1 MEGDTQQ
8 WDYSVFWQEAL
19 NQVRAHIS
27 EQEYVM
33 WFRNIQYYASRQNEI
48 ILAVPSSFYRDQV
61 KQRYLKIIQDTLFDL
76 SGMSIQVSFEI
87 VKLQPPADHSAG
99 TQHSEQDH
107 QVVDKSNY
115 NKDAMNSD
123 HPTNHPNLQVP
134 GSASSQA
141 PRQGA
146 SQEGAQSSSHAS
158 PFAADHSSR
167 ANSKA
172 GSEAKSSPSQQSTQ
186 DQPAAHMLQQT
197 QSAGQQAHP
206 APLRNQPGLP
216 AGQPATQSGGQ
227 PADHTTQPGQ
237 QADHIDHTNQ
247 QAQQAAQHSQPAAQ
261 TNQHSQSAGQTAA
274 HTASSRSQ
282 PLPQLSQP
290 TAHKAQT
297 AQTAHASR
305 QMTMRKHNELRLD
318 YSFENFIVGDNNSFA
333 ANACIAISKN
343 PGTAYNPCLIYGG
356 VGLGKTHLI
365 QSIGNYVHN
374 TTDKTRVVYVTAET
388 FTNEFI
394 QAIRDGKN
402 HQFKNRYRNVDVL
415 LIDDI
420 HFLQSKD
427 QTQEELFHTFN
438 ALYDSNK
445 QMVFTCDRP
454 VSELKNL
461 TDRLRSRF
469 ERGLNVDLQP
479 PDFETRYA
487 ILKRKVDEKKAAIDE
502 KVIELISKNITTNVR
517 DLEAALTKLMAYSDI
532 LNKTITVDI
541 AQEQLKDVFSSPK
554 QSNITIEIIQRAVG
568 DYFNLSPYDLRGK
581 KRTKAIAFP
590 RQIAMYITREITEYS
605 TTEVGLEF
613 GGRDHT
619 TVMHACQR
627 IESRMQAD
635 PYLEPTIQRLIRQIK
650 EYGTR

>member
-8 WDYSVFWQEAL
+8 WDYSIFWKEAL
-19 NQVRAHIS
+19 NQIRQHIS

-33 WFRNIQYYASRQNEI
+33 WFRNLQYYASRENEI

-61 KQRYLKIIQDTLFDL
+61 KQRYLKLIQDTLFDL

-87 VKLQPPADHSAG
+87 VKLQPPADHTTAG
-99 TQHSEQDH
+99 
-107 QVVDKSNY
+107 
-115 NKDAMNSD
+115 
-123 HPTNHPNLQVP
+123 
-134 GSASSQA
+134 
-141 PRQGA
+141 QGP
-146 SQEGAQSSSHAS
+146 HAS
-158 PFAADHSSR
+158 GTGTSTGQIGSVHAPQPVD
-167 ANSKA
+167 NSA
-172 GSEAKSSPSQQSTQ
+172 PSETN
-186 DQPAAHMLQQT
+186 T
-197 QSAGQQAHP
+197 SAGQHRSESSKSGKGSTKAESSYSSEEKSSEEKSNKSSSKSSILIDPHAERSGSGMQAHSSHSTRFEKASQQDQQEAAAYP
-206 APLRNQPGLP
+206 HTR
-216 AGQPATQSGGQ
+216 QSG
-227 PADHTTQPGQ
+227 PGR
-237 QADHIDHTNQ
+237 
-247 QAQQAAQHSQPAAQ
+247 AAS
-261 TNQHSQSAGQTAA
+261 T
-274 HTASSRSQ
+274 SS
-282 PLPQLSQP
+282 PQLNL
-290 TAHKAQT
+290 
-297 AQTAHASR
+297 
-305 QMTMRKHNELRLD
+305 RKHSELRID
-318 YSFENFIVGDNNSFA
+318 YTFENFVVGDNNSFA

-365 QSIGNYVHN
+365 QSIGNFVHN
-374 TTDKTRVVYVTAET
+374 NYEKTRVVYVTAET

-394 QAIRDGKN
+394 QSIRDGKN

-454 VSELKNL
+454 VSELKHL

-479 PDFETRYA
+479 PNYETRYA
-487 ILKRKVDEKKAAIDE
+487 ILKRKTEEKRAAVDEQ
-502 KVIELISKNITTNVR
+502 VIELISKNITTNVR
-517 DLEAALTKLMAYSDI
+517 DLEAALTKLIAYSDI
-532 LNKTITVDI
+532 LNKKITVDI

-554 QSNITIEIIQRAVG
+554 QSNITIEIIQRAVA

-590 RQIAMYITREITEYS
+590 RQIAMYITREITEFS

-627 IESRMQAD
+627 IESRMQTD

-650 EYGTR
+650 EYGTK